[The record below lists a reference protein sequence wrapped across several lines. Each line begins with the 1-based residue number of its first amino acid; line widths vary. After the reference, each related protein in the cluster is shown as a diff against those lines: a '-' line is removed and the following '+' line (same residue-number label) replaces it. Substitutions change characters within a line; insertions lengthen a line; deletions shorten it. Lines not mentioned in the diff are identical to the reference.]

1 MEKMRFRKACAK
13 ATARRMKL
21 YRFRYSPYA
30 RKVQMVLDLLGVKYQ
45 LIEQSYADRSEL
57 SELTGG
63 YIQVPVLLTEDG
75 RAIVE
80 SRVICEHLLAGV
92 AGERL
97 VPAPLEGPIWAYAD
111 FVDGPLEDVLFR
123 IASPDVRDAWPTTAE
138 RALYVYIKERKFGA
152 GCVDAW
158 RRDRPQLIQR
168 AQSVLA
174 PTLKTLA
181 QRPFLFG
188 DGPTL
193 ADAAL
198 YGNCIMLEEAKP
210 ELLPQISTQLVS
222 YARRLEAAAHR

>member
-1 MEKMRFRKACAK
+1 M
-13 ATARRMKL
+13 L
-21 YRFRYSPYA
+21 
-30 RKVQMVLDLLGVKYQ
+30 LDLLGMEYQ
-45 LIEQSYADRSEL
+45 LIEQSYADRGEL
-57 SELTGG
+57 AERTGG

-80 SRVICEHLLAGV
+80 SRVICEHLLIGPAG
-92 AGERL
+92 AKL

-123 IASPDVRDAWPTTAE
+123 IASPDIRDAWQTAAE
-138 RALYVYIKERKFGA
+138 RGLYTYIKERKFGA

-168 AQSVLA
+168 AQSMLA

-188 DGPTL
+188 DSPSL

-198 YGNCIMLEEAKP
+198 YGNCAMLEEARP
-210 ELLPQISTQLVS
+210 ELLSQISAQLVS
-222 YARRLEAAAHR
+222 YARRLEAATQR